1 MSNEETQVLNENKRN
16 DNSVN
21 TGNVEKNG
29 NVEKKSSGIAEKA
42 AFAVGGFAAG
52 MASSAYAGSSDE
64 AMGEEV
70 IFAEGEKPEVKP
82 EVETLNN
89 DTNVEVDTPETA
101 GEVINTNNDVDT
113 PETAG
118 EVVST
123 KITVDGPVSAEVTV
137 EGANAAGMKVEVNI
151 TSGEEQAEVV
161 TPEVETAEVV
171 TPEVE
176 TAEVVT
182 PEVETA
188 EVVTPE
194 VETAEVVTPEVE
206 TPIESYIAE
215 GEIRI
220 AQVDDSDSFAEAFA
234 DARQQVGPGGA
245 FEWRGN
251 VYNTYYADEWESM
264 SDEQRADF
272 LAQIDDNQVY
282 PAPGGEVIP
291 PNVEL
296 VDTPVEDPIKVLEV
310 ETVVDDYGNTAT
322 MATVE
327 VEGEQAV
334 LFDVDNNG
342 EMDCLIVDANCDNEI
357 TADEIIELPDAQ
369 IETADLQ
376 QMMDAGDTNNYLA
389 YNDDMP
395 DYMNDADISTM
406 A

>member
-29 NVEKKSSGIAEKA
+29 NVEKKSSGIGEKA

-70 IFAEGEKPEVKP
+70 IFAEEEKPEAEI
-82 EVETLNN
+82 EVGPQGNN
-89 DTNVEVDTPETA
+89 TDV
-101 GEVINTNNDVDT
+101 DVDT
-113 PETAG
+113 PETG
-118 EVVST
+118 EEVVST
-123 KITVDGPVSAEVTV
+123 KITVDGPVSAEVTF

-151 TSGEEQAEVV
+151 TSGEEQVEVA
-161 TPEVETAEVV
+161 TPEVEAVEVA
-171 TPEVE
+171 TPEVA
-176 TAEVVT
+176 TL
-182 PEVETA
+182 
-188 EVVTPE
+188 
-194 VETAEVVTPEVE
+194 EVE
-206 TPIESYIAE
+206 TPIEPYIAE

-272 LAQIDDNQVY
+272 LAQIDDNQVHPNLDVEVL
-282 PAPGGEVIP
+282 PA
-291 PNVEL
+291 NTEL

-327 VEGEQAV
+327 VEGEQAF

-376 QMMDAGDTNNYLA
+376 QMMDAGSTNNYLA
-389 YNDDMP
+389 YNDGMP

>member
-29 NVEKKSSGIAEKA
+29 NVEKKSSGIGEKA

-52 MASSAYAGSSDE
+52 MASSAYAGNSDE

-70 IFAEGEKPEVKP
+70 IFAEEEKPEAEI
-82 EVETLNN
+82 EVDPQGN
-89 DTNVEVDTPETA
+89 DTDV
-101 GEVINTNNDVDT
+101 DVDT
-113 PETAG
+113 PETG
-118 EVVST
+118 EEVVST

-176 TAEVVT
+176 AVEVAT
-182 PEVETA
+182 PEVEA
-188 EVVTPE
+188 VEV
-194 VETAEVVTPEVE
+194 ATPEVE
-206 TPIESYIAE
+206 TPIEPYIAE

-282 PAPGGEVIP
+282 PTPDGEVIP
-291 PNVEL
+291 ANAEL

-376 QMMDAGDTNNYLA
+376 QMMDAGGTNNYLA
-389 YNDDMP
+389 YNDGMP

>member
-29 NVEKKSSGIAEKA
+29 NVEKKSSGIGEKA

-70 IFAEGEKPEVKP
+70 IFAEEEKPEA
-82 EVETLNN
+82 EI
-89 DTNVEVDTPETA
+89 EVDPQ
-101 GEVINTNNDVDT
+101 GDNTDVDVDT
-113 PETAG
+113 PEAG
-118 EVVST
+118 EEVVST

-176 TAEVVT
+176 AVEVAT
-182 PEVETA
+182 P
-188 EVVTPE
+188 
-194 VETAEVVTPEVE
+194 EVVTPEVE
-206 TPIESYIAE
+206 TPIEPYIAE

-282 PAPGGEVIP
+282 PTPDGEVIP
-291 PNVEL
+291 ANIEL

-327 VEGEQAV
+327 VEGEQAF

-357 TADEIIELPDAQ
+357 TADEVIELPDAQ

-376 QMMDAGDTNNYLA
+376 QMMDAGGTNNYLA
-389 YNDDMP
+389 YNDGMP

>member
-1 MSNEETQVLNENKRN
+1 MSNEETQVVNENKRN

-29 NVEKKSSGIAEKA
+29 NVEKKSSGIGEKA

-52 MASSAYAGSSDE
+52 MASSAYAGSSNE

-70 IFAEGEKPEVKP
+70 IFAEGEKPEA
-82 EVETLNN
+82 EI
-89 DTNVEVDTPETA
+89 EVDPQ
-101 GEVINTNNDVDT
+101 GNNTDVDVDT
-113 PETAG
+113 PEAG
-118 EVVST
+118 EEVVST

-176 TAEVVT
+176 AAEVAT
-182 PEVETA
+182 PEVEA
-188 EVVTPE
+188 V
-194 VETAEVVTPEVE
+194 EVVTPEVE
-206 TPIESYIAE
+206 TPIEPYIAE

-282 PAPGGEVIP
+282 PAPDGEVIP
-291 PNVEL
+291 ANAEL

-376 QMMDAGDTNNYLA
+376 QMMDAGGTNNYLA
-389 YNDDMP
+389 YNDGMP